1 MKKKLV
7 LATICLAIISGVAS
21 GIGASI
27 FQNQSQID
35 EIDELRKLVT
45 ATNITAI
52 ESQEQTEIMRKDFE
66 VRLESLEKKPE
77 VSALIKFHGDST
89 ITEDYIISYSDKEF
103 TYDSTVVSKPIELK
117 RNELAKFE
125 IILTNIGEDT
135 ALVDSF
141 SVHFF
146 SIFEKGTHSGF
157 LKGDKID
164 IILEPNSKPYIKQYS
179 AKIDNNFPDQGELI
193 FTIIYDRGV
202 VKPTPIKFKII
213 E

>member
-1 MKKKLV
+1 MEKKLV
-7 LATICLAIISGVAS
+7 LATIFLAIISGVAS
-21 GIGASI
+21 GIGSSI

-45 ATNITAI
+45 ATNTTAI

-66 VRLESLEKKPE
+66 TRLGSLEKKPE
-77 VSALIKFHGDST
+77 ISALIKFYGDST

-103 TYDSTVVSKPIELK
+103 TYDSTLVSKAIELK

-135 ALVDSF
+135 ALIDSFVVRFF
-141 SVHFF
+141 SVHDFG
-146 SIFEKGTHSGF
+146 SSSGF
-157 LKGDKID
+157 LKGDTID
-164 IILEPNSKPYIKQYS
+164 VILEPNSDPYILQYS
-179 AKIDNNFPDQGELI
+179 TEIDTLPDQGELV
-193 FTIIYDRGV
+193 FSIIYDRDV